1 MLSPFNSSRWPTST
15 VRRYSVDVVDNLW
28 PYNGQDSFNET
39 NAADDE
45 LPEEHVTRDDVP
57 EESTLPTPDVSWD
70 ELPGTDALRS
80 DADLPKRCRRRPRT
94 WMTTCSLILGSFLLI
109 LLCFVIFFCSS
120 FTVNFFIWGY

>member
-57 EESTLPTPDVSWD
+57 EESTLPTPDVSWE
-70 ELPGTDALRS
+70 ELPDTDALGN
-80 DADLPKRCRRRPRT
+80 DADIPKRCRRRPRY
-94 WMTTCSLILGSFLLI
+94 LDDY
-109 LLCFVIFFCSS
+109 V
-120 FTVNFFIWGY
+120 